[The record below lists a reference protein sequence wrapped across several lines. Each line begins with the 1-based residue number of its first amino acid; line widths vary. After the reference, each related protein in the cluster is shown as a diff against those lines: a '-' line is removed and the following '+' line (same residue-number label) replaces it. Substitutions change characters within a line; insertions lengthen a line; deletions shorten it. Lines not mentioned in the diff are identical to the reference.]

1 MSYRAGLFHK
11 GASKEIVEGVEVM
24 LALAQKLVANQR
36 SLAGVGMLPAPRSDQ
51 AEEGDED

>member
-24 LALAQKLVANQR
+24 LALAHKLVANQR